1 MKRLNLLLL
10 ISLLFVGNMAFAQ
23 PEDLPAGS
31 EPGKCYAKCLIA
43 DEYETTTE
51 QVQVKA
57 ASSRV
62 ETIAAVYETV
72 SEQVLVKEASTRIK
86 RLPAEYETVTRT
98 YESGCP
104 SGYAEDN
111 SAREGTKMIGG
122 ASVASETGS
131 GPCIRIST
139 MPATY
144 ETVTEQVLVKE
155 ASTKLEVVPA
165 VYENVTEQV
174 QVKPAAFRT
183 ETIPAEYETVT
194 EQVMSKEA
202 ASRIVKIPAEY
213 RTETERIETRP
224 ATTKWVK
231 KKADRNCLSADP
243 NDCLVWCLIEVPA
256 EHRTVSKRVR
266 VGCADGYTDSG
277 DDCIRT
283 EEIPAEFST
292 RTWRKLKT
300 AATTRQ
306 VEVPAEYKTITR
318 RVVKTPASTRSI
330 EIPAEYTSRT
340 YRKLVT
346 AASTD
351 VMRKAKITRTYTEKV
366 RKPCPSGW
374 TIDNS
379 GGAGNN
385 GDCIQVVEIPAE
397 FGTRSMRKL
406 ASPAATKSIEIP
418 AEYTTITKRNLVKK
432 GGFTEWREVL
442 CSDNVTSYTI
452 RQIQQ
457 ALKDRGYTPG
467 PVDNV
472 LGSQTKAALTKFQ
485 KDNGLPVGQLDMKT
499 LKQLGVRY

>member
-1 MKRLNLLLL
+1 MMKRLDAMLVVAFLL
-10 ISLLFVGNMAFAQ
+10 SSVFAFAQ
-23 PEDLPAGS
+23 PGDDLPINR
-31 EPGKCYAKCLIA
+31 EPGKCYAKCLIP
-43 DEYETTTE
+43 DEF
-51 QVQVKA
+51 
-57 ASSRV
+57 
-62 ETIAAVYETV
+62 ETV
-72 SEQVLVKEASTRIK
+72 TEQVLVKAASTRVETIPAEYETVTEQVMTKEASSLIK
-86 RLPAEYETVTRT
+86 RMPAEYETVTRE
-98 YESGCP
+98 YVMGCP
-104 SGYAEDN
+104 DGYAEDAN
-111 SAREGTKMIGG
+111 VSG
-122 ASVASETGS
+122 GS
-131 GPCIRIST
+131 GEGDCVKLIPT
-139 MPATY
+139 PAKY

-155 ASTKLEVVPA
+155 ASSKLEVIPA

-202 ASRIVKIPAEY
+202 SSRIVRVPAEY
-213 RTETERIETRP
+213 RSETERIETRP

-243 NDCLVWCLIEVPA
+243 NDCLVWCLVEVPA
-256 EHRTVSKRVR
+256 EYRTVTKRVR

-318 RVVKTPASTRSI
+318 RVVKTPATTRTI
-330 EIPAEYTSRT
+330 EIPAEYTTRT
-340 YRKLVT
+340 YRKLVS

-351 VMRKAKITRTYTEKV
+351 VLRKPKITRTYTEKV
-366 RKPCPSGW
+366 RKPCPTGW

-385 GDCIQVVEIPAE
+385 GDCIQVVEVPAE

-406 ASPAATKSIEIP
+406 AAPAATKSIEIP

-442 CSDNVTSYTI
+442 CADNVTSYTI

-457 ALKDRGYTPG
+457 ALKDRGYSPG